1 MIWHSAAMGDH
12 GAMAAIVECPTCAR
26 RNRVPIAARGK
37 PRCGSCK
44 ESLPWLVDAG
54 DDDFA
59 EAVDATVPVLVD
71 MWAPWCGPCRVVAP
85 VLEDLATERAGR
97 LKVVKVNVDEAPAVA
112 QQFRVRGV
120 PALLLFEGGELV
132 DRQVGAMPA
141 EALVQWL
148 DAGKRRGR
156 G

>member
-1 MIWHSAAMGDH
+1 MP
-12 GAMAAIVECPTCAR
+12 AIVACPTCTK
-26 RNRVPIAARGK
+26 RNRVPTAARGK

-44 ESLPWLVDAG
+44 EVLPWLVDAG

-71 MWAPWCGPCRVVAP
+71 MWAPWCGPCRQVAP
-85 VLEDLATERAGR
+85 VLDALAAERAGR

-112 QQFRVRGV
+112 ERFRVQSI
-120 PALLLFEGGELV
+120 PALLLFEDGELV
-132 DRQVGAMPA
+132 DRQVGALPA
-141 EALVQWL
+141 PALARWL
-148 DAGKRRGR
+148 DGGTKRGQ